1 MFLTVVV
8 LPKVTKYRYFLR
20 HIELQFYT
28 IRSIRVAYIKRTI
41 LGDHRYWGNCCK
53 RRMCNTAH
61 RKKKVIGNRNNL
73 SCLKFLH
80 FLSWNFINL
89 YIKSDKVFY
98 LASIYKNVKMDE
110 IRQFPFYW
118 FLKPKPV
125 ALRFSIHKC
134 KWSFILSP
142 SNTLVQKN
150 FSTFLF

>member
-1 MFLTVVV
+1 M
-8 LPKVTKYRYFLR
+8 R
-20 HIELQFYT
+20 HIELQFHT

-41 LGDHRYWGNCCK
+41 LGDTIATGEIAAKGVCVTRLIG
-53 RRMCNTAH
+53 
-61 RKKKVIGNRNNL
+61 KKKVIGNRNNW

-110 IRQFPFYW
+110 IRRFPFYW

-125 ALRFSIHKC
+125 ALWFLIHKC

-142 SNTLVQKN
+142 SNALVQKN